1 MCRMVIKVNAA
12 MLLVA
17 AGLSL
22 VACNKKDSQVKPNG
36 LPKAAAT
43 NAGAASSVA
52 VVDIDTLAAKSEYCK
67 DGQKELENKQK
78 KYREQLNSKGQA
90 LQNAIASF
98 QKKMQSGAFTSQ
110 QAESAQAQLQKQQQ
124 ALQAFQEK
132 IENEMAQATQNYQ
145 KKLRE
150 DLNTFLKTYNTDGRF
165 KVIISKSGDN
175 VLYSDPSVD
184 ITEDVI
190 AGLNKSYKE

>member
-22 VACNKKDSQVKPNG
+22 VACNKKDSHVKPNG

-43 NAGAASSVA
+43 NAGAATSVA

-78 KYREQLNSKGQA
+78 KYREQLNSKEQA

-110 QAESAQAQLQKQQQ
+110 QQAESAQAQLQKQ
-124 ALQAFQEK
+124 
-132 IENEMAQATQNYQ
+132 
-145 KKLRE
+145 LRPP
-150 DLNTFLKTYNTDGRF
+150 TPRSHTAIPG
-165 KVIISKSGDN
+165 
-175 VLYSDPSVD
+175 
-184 ITEDVI
+184 
-190 AGLNKSYKE
+190 

>member
-1 MCRMVIKVNAA
+1 MCRMVIKANAA

-36 LPKAAAT
+36 LPKA
-43 NAGAASSVA
+43 
-52 VVDIDTLAAKSEYCK
+52 LAAKSEYCK

-110 QAESAQAQLQKQQQ
+110 QQAESAQAQLQKQQQ

-150 DLNTFLKTYNTDGRF
+150 DLNTFLKSYNSDGRF

-190 AGLNKSYKE
+190 AGLNKSYKK

>member
-1 MCRMVIKVNAA
+1 MCRMVIKANAA

-110 QAESAQAQLQKQQQ
+110 QQ

-150 DLNTFLKTYNTDGRF
+150 DLNTFLKSYNSDGRF

-190 AGLNKSYKE
+190 AGLNKSYKK

>member
-1 MCRMVIKVNAA
+1 

-22 VACNKKDSQVKPNG
+22 VACDKKDSQVKPNG

-110 QAESAQAQLQKQQQ
+110 QQAESAQAQLQKQQQ

-150 DLNTFLKTYNTDGRF
+150 DLNTFLKSYNSDGRF

-190 AGLNKSYKE
+190 AGLNKSYKK

>member
-1 MCRMVIKVNAA
+1 MCRMVIKANAA

-98 QKKMQSGAFTSQ
+98 QKKMQ
-110 QAESAQAQLQKQQQ
+110 AESAQAQLQKQQQ

-150 DLNTFLKTYNTDGRF
+150 DLNTFLKSYNSDGRF

-190 AGLNKSYKE
+190 AGLNKSYKK